1 MDSRNELLAAICRVC
16 ISLESKDELEVER
29 ISLNVDSSAI
39 KEGDKDF
46 FLSVVDKLIG
56 SDYSAP
62 RKELEEMIQEI
73 FQVEHRI
80 ASKCFE
86 VMIYFNSI
94 ETYNDDN
101 YVTTGRIPF

>member
-1 MDSRNELLAAICRVC
+1 MDSRNELVLAICRVC
-16 ISLESKDELEVER
+16 KSLESKDELEVER

-46 FLSVVDKLIG
+46 SLSVVNKLIG
-56 SDYSAP
+56 GDYCAP

-73 FQVEHRI
+73 YQVERRI

-86 VMIYFNSI
+86 LMIYFNSI
-94 ETYNDDN
+94 EKYCDN
-101 YVTTGRIPF
+101 NYSMTGGLPF